1 MVLASPL
8 QRADPGGVFLL
19 ERLHAVR
26 ERDEL
31 FVGLGFVE
39 RGLDRGSSFFVFP

>member
-1 MVLASPL
+1 MPSRSCVTLGPVVLASPL

-19 ERLHAVR
+19 ERFHAVR

-31 FVGLGFVE
+31 FV
-39 RGLDRGSSFFVFP
+39 